1 MSQPFISNVPVLE
14 ETFQILAKNGN
25 WFNNTHNLN
34 ICEGDLIELLT
45 IASKDQLFQFSDD
58 LCEQIDNVAMG
69 SPVIRTTNGKHIY
82 HYAPSR
88 INLHMKTNF
97 PTSTRESSMLFSL

>member
-1 MSQPFISNVPVLE
+1 MGTGLTIHTTLTSVKE
-14 ETFQILAKNGN
+14 
-25 WFNNTHNLN
+25 
-34 ICEGDLIELLT
+34 IELLT
-45 IASKDQLFQFSDD
+45 IASKDQLFQFNDD

-97 PTSTRESSMLFSL
+97 PTSTGDTSILFSL

>member
-1 MSQPFISNVPVLE
+1 M
-14 ETFQILAKNGN
+14 
-25 WFNNTHNLN
+25 
-34 ICEGDLIELLT
+34 LT
-45 IASKDQLFQFSDD
+45 IASKDQLFQFNDD

-88 INLHMKTNF
+88 INLQTKTNF
-97 PTSTRESSMLFSL
+97 PTSTGESSMLFSLLLVPGLTAAIDFFLIYNGNSFQQLTA